1 MELVSVIVP
10 VYQVREYLM
19 ECVQSIQ
26 EQTYTELEIILVDDG
41 STDGSEEIC
50 DKCVINDKRI
60 SVIHQKNQGL
70 SVARNNGLRHAK
82 GRLIAFVDADDV
94 VDERYI
100 EVLYE
105 ILAKYEADIAV
116 CDYVRFRT
124 GEGYYTHRK
133 KGELLISSQTM
144 LRQWHGTRKRVET
157 VAWNKLYRREVLRTP
172 FPEGKLHEDIYTS
185 HLFIENAK
193 RIAITK
199 QQLYYYRLRK
209 NSITNKK
216 TDAEVIAQD
225 LEAQRSRM
233 QYFREKKLWGSYIR
247 LLIGHMAHRV
257 WYRIRG

>member
-60 SVIHQKNQGL
+60 NVIHQKNQGL

-94 VDERYI
+94 VDGRYI

-144 LRQWHGTRKRVET
+144 LRQWHGTSVDMLLNRV
-157 VAWNKLYRREVLRTP
+157 
-172 FPEGKLHEDIYTS
+172 DIF
-185 HLFIENAK
+185 L
-193 RIAITK
+193 
-199 QQLYYYRLRK
+199 
-209 NSITNKK
+209 
-216 TDAEVIAQD
+216 
-225 LEAQRSRM
+225 RM
-233 QYFREKKLWGSYIR
+233 QLRNWLFSVWRADGYDWQKEKEIVKRAIEDSKGDIT
-247 LLIGHMAHRV
+247 
-257 WYRIRG
+257 

>member
-1 MELVSVIVP
+1 MELVSIIVP

-41 STDGSEEIC
+41 STDGSEKIC

-144 LRQWHGTRKRVET
+144 LRQWHGTSVDMLLNRV
-157 VAWNKLYRREVLRTP
+157 
-172 FPEGKLHEDIYTS
+172 DIF
-185 HLFIENAK
+185 L
-193 RIAITK
+193 
-199 QQLYYYRLRK
+199 
-209 NSITNKK
+209 
-216 TDAEVIAQD
+216 
-225 LEAQRSRM
+225 RM
-233 QYFREKKLWGSYIR
+233 QLRNWLFSVWRADGYDWQKEKEIVKRAIEDSKGDIT
-247 LLIGHMAHRV
+247 
-257 WYRIRG
+257 

>member
-41 STDGSEEIC
+41 STDGSEKIC

-144 LRQWHGTRKRVET
+144 LRQWHGTSVDMLLNRV
-157 VAWNKLYRREVLRTP
+157 
-172 FPEGKLHEDIYTS
+172 DIF
-185 HLFIENAK
+185 L
-193 RIAITK
+193 
-199 QQLYYYRLRK
+199 
-209 NSITNKK
+209 
-216 TDAEVIAQD
+216 
-225 LEAQRSRM
+225 RM
-233 QYFREKKLWGSYIR
+233 QLRNWLFSVWRADGYDWQKEKEIVKRAIEDSKGDIT
-247 LLIGHMAHRV
+247 
-257 WYRIRG
+257 